1 MTSLRTEGAVVT
13 EPPTEARRIDGV
25 EVSRVEPL
33 AAPPPVVGQ
42 SGIGAPIGSLTDRL
56 FHFVR
61 PDMESIAVLRADRQA
76 ALLASLL
83 EAADHAVSADGRAI
97 LEDISADLD
106 ELIRQR
112 SALVEG

>member
-1 MTSLRTEGAVVT
+1 MTSLRTEGVVIA
-13 EPPTEARRIDGV
+13 EPPAEARRIDGV

-33 AAPPPVVGQ
+33 AAPPPMVGR
-42 SGIGAPIGSLTDRL
+42 SGAGAPIGSLTDRL
-56 FHFVR
+56 FLFVR
-61 PDMESIAVLRADRQA
+61 PDVESIALLRADRQA

-83 EAADHAVSADGRAI
+83 EAADDAVSADGQAI
-97 LEDISADLD
+97 LQDISVDLD